1 VGERGPAPKPT
12 ALVLLEGNPGKRPIN
27 HAEPRPRLKTPPC
40 PEHLDADAKTE
51 WKRLVRILRHMK
63 LLTEADY
70 ISLGNLCQ
78 AYSTMVKAQKKLTES
93 GLLFKTSSGY
103 VQQSPLLGVVNTCME
118 TITRLCREFGLTPSS
133 RSRMQVPS
141 AGSEQPGDGV
151 LDF

>member
-1 VGERGPAPKPT
+1 MGERGPSPKPT

-27 HAEPRPRLKTPPC
+27 HAEPRPRLKTPCC
-40 PEHLDADAKTE
+40 PGHLDADAKTE

-78 AYSTMVKAQKKLTES
+78 AYSTMVKAQTKLTES